1 MTIGRYQITREI
13 ARSNDIVYEAFDPQ
27 LGRKLALKELALDV
41 RVQEPERRLRI
52 DRFFREARAAGNLSH
67 PGIVTIFDFG
77 EDNGRY
83 FIAMEY
89 LEGETL
95 KSRISRMGPLPTE
108 EAIRILSALCDAV
121 EYAHAR
127 QIVHRDIK
135 PDNIHLLPDGTVK
148 ITDFGIARML
158 GEQTITVAG
167 QVFGT
172 PSYMA
177 PEQIRGAMVD
187 ARTDIFSL
195 GLVLF
200 EMLSGRKAFWG
211 EALETVVYRIMSEPV
226 PPLHEQPAAINAVIQ
241 MAAQKDPG
249 QRFVSA
255 AQMKA
260 ALSGGVGGGNTSFA
274 RQPQTGWQAADQTVM
289 ASSAMS
295 NQSSQLAS
303 DRTRMAQQTSFTP
316 PNNQPV
322 PVQHPAPMQ
331 MQPSAGGMSG
341 NRVFVA
347 VIGVVVVLIGLGIGA
362 IALRSATS
370 RAGAGIAADSSDDTY
385 NAASTRYNAKD
396 FAGALP
402 LFQQVRL
409 APGTRAKTKQ
419 NAEVMA
425 VYCYIGLAEQAK
437 SVKDF
442 VTALKWYDEG
452 LVIRPTDANL
462 LALRA
467 EVAKIVASQ
476 GPATPAPAPEND
488 RTQNFPAPQRADVPS
503 MTGQQFQEQ
512 NEKNAQQALTLLQQ
526 GDAAFEQGRRE
537 EALMSWTQAKDKG
550 IGTQIF
556 LDAIERI
563 NKATAKKQPD
573 SEDNP

>member
-1 MTIGRYQITREI
+1 MTIGRYQIVREI

-27 LGRKLALKELALDV
+27 LGRKLALKELSLDI
-41 RVQEPERRLRI
+41 RVQEPERRQRI

-95 KSRISRMGPLPTE
+95 KSRISRTGPLTTD
-108 EAIRILSALCDAV
+108 EAVRVLSALCDAV

-135 PDNIHLLPDGTVK
+135 PDNIHLLPDGSVK

-226 PPLHEQPAAINAVIQ
+226 PPLHDQPERINAVIQ
-241 MAAQKDPG
+241 MAVQKDPS

-260 ALSGGVGGGNTSFA
+260 SLTGVSHMATSGPSSHFA
-274 RQPQTGWQAADQTVM
+274 QTPFQAADRTVM
-289 ASSAMS
+289 ATPGIGVSPLPPMS
-295 NQSSQLAS
+295 DQTRVAQSTAFVAP
-303 DRTRMAQQTSFTP
+303 AQAAPPVQTP
-316 PNNQPV
+316 YVPPV
-322 PVQHPAPMQ
+322 PT
-331 MQPSAGGMSG
+331 AGMNG

-396 FAGALP
+396 YAGALP

-409 APGTRAKTKQ
+409 SPGSRAETKRK
-419 NAEVMA
+419 AEDGTVF
-425 VYCYIGLAEQAK
+425 CYIGLAEQAK
-437 SVKDF
+437 EKQDF
-442 VTALKWYDEG
+442 AAALKWYDEG
-452 LVIRPTDANL
+452 LLIKPSDANL
-462 LALRA
+462 LKLRA
-467 EVAKIVASQ
+467 QVAEIVASQ
-476 GPATPAPAPEND
+476 GGATPAPAPEND
-488 RTQNFPAPQRADVPS
+488 RTQHFPAPQRSDVPS
-503 MTGQQFQEQ
+503 TTGQQFHAQ
-512 NEKNAQQALTLLQQ
+512 NEKNAQDAQALLQQ
-526 GDAAFEQGRRE
+526 GDTAFNQGN
-537 EALMSWTQAKDKG
+537 TDQAMTFWQQASEKG

-556 LDAIERI
+556 DMAQQRI
-563 NKATAKKQPD
+563 LNGHP
-573 SEDNP
+573 

>member
-27 LGRKLALKELALDV
+27 LGRKLALKELSLDI

-95 KSRISRMGPLPTE
+95 KSRISRTGPLSSD
-108 EAIRILSALCDAV
+108 EAVRILSSLCDAV

-135 PDNIHLLPDGTVK
+135 PDNIHILPDGTVK

-226 PPLHEQPAAINAVIQ
+226 PPLHDQPASLNAVIQ
-241 MAAQKDPG
+241 MAVQKDPG

-260 ALSGGVGGGNTSFA
+260 ALTGGVAGSNTSFA

-289 ASSAMS
+289 ASPSMA
-295 NQSSQLAS
+295 NQASQLAA
-303 DRTRMAQQTSFTP
+303 DRTRMAPQTSFTP
-316 PNNQPV
+316 PDNQSV
-322 PVQHPAPMQ
+322 PVQAPMQ
-331 MQPSAGGMSG
+331 LQPSAGGMSG

-347 VIGVVVVLIGLGIGA
+347 VIGIVVVLIGLGIGA

-409 APGTRAKTKQ
+409 APGTRAETKRK
-419 NAEVMA
+419 AEDGTIF
-425 VYCYIGLAEQAK
+425 CYIGLAERAK
-437 SVKDF
+437 EKQDF
-442 VTALKWYDEG
+442 AAALKWYDEG
-452 LVIRPTDANL
+452 LLIKPTDANL
-462 LALRA
+462 LKLRA
-467 EVAKIVASQ
+467 QVAEIVASQ
-476 GPATPAPAPEND
+476 GGATPAPAPEND
-488 RTQNFPAPQRADVPS
+488 RTQHFPAPQRSDVPS
-503 MTGQQFQEQ
+503 TTGQQFQQQ
-512 NEKNAQQALTLLQQ
+512 NEKNAQDAQALLQQ
-526 GDAAFEQGRRE
+526 GDTAFNQGN
-537 EALMSWTQAKDKG
+537 TDQAMTFWQQASEKG
-550 IGTQIF
+550 IGTPVFDMAQQ
-556 LDAIERI
+556 RI
-563 NKATAKKQPD
+563 LNGHP
-573 SEDNP
+573 

>member
-27 LGRKLALKELALDV
+27 LGRKLALKELALDI

-95 KSRISRMGPLPTE
+95 KSRIARTGALPTE

-135 PDNIHLLPDGTVK
+135 PDNIHILPDGSVK

-177 PEQIRGAMVD
+177 PEQVRGAMVD

-226 PPLHEQPAAINAVIQ
+226 PPLHDQPANINAVIQ
-241 MAAQKDPG
+241 MAVQKDPG
-249 QRFVSA
+249 QRYVSA

-260 ALSGGVGGGNTSFA
+260 ALTGGVAGSSTSFT
-274 RQPQTGWQAADQTVM
+274 RQPQTGWQAADRTVM
-289 ASSAMS
+289 ASPSMA
-295 NQSSQLAS
+295 NQTSQLAV
-303 DRTRMAQQTSFTP
+303 DRTRMAPQTSFTP
-316 PNNQPV
+316 PNNQPM
-322 PVQHPAPMQ
+322 PVQAPMQ
-331 MQPSAGGMSG
+331 MQPSASWMSG

-347 VIGVVVVLIGLGIGA
+347 VIGMVVVLIGLGIGA

-385 NAASTRYNAKD
+385 NQASTRYNVKD
-396 FAGALP
+396 YAGALP

-409 APGTRAKTKQ
+409 APGTRAETKRK
-419 NAEVMA
+419 AEDGV
-425 VYCYIGLAEQAK
+425 VFCYIGLAEIAK
-437 SVKDF
+437 EKQDF
-442 VTALKWYDEG
+442 AAAMKWYDEG
-452 LVIRPTDANL
+452 IVLRPADANL
-462 LALRA
+462 LKLRSQVA
-467 EVAKIVASQ
+467 EIVASQ
-476 GPATPAPAPEND
+476 GGPTPAPAPEND
-488 RTQNFPAPQRADVPS
+488 RTQHFPAPQRSDVPTS
-503 MTGQQFQEQ
+503 TGQQFEQQ
-512 NEKNAQQALTLLQQ
+512 NEKNAQDAMALLQQ
-526 GDAAFEQGRRE
+526 GDTAFNQGNTDQ
-537 EALMSWTQAKDKG
+537 ALTLWQQASEKG
-550 IGTQIF
+550 IGTQVF
-556 LDAIERI
+556 DMAQQRI
-563 NKATAKKQPD
+563 LNGHP
-573 SEDNP
+573 

>member
-27 LGRKLALKELALDV
+27 LGRKLALKELSLDV

-95 KSRISRMGPLPTE
+95 KSRIARTGPLPTD

-135 PDNIHLLPDGTVK
+135 PDNIHILPDGSVK

-226 PPLHEQPAAINAVIQ
+226 PPLHDQPASMNAVIQ
-241 MAAQKDPG
+241 QAVQKDPG

-260 ALSGGVGGGNTSFA
+260 ALTGGVVSGVGGFA
-274 RQPQTGWQAADQTVM
+274 RQPQTGWQAADRTVM
-289 ASSAMS
+289 ASSAMA
-295 NQSSQLAS
+295 NQAAS
-303 DRTRMAQQTSFTP
+303 MAADRTRMAPQTTFTP
-316 PNNQPV
+316 PSQPV
-322 PVQHPAPMQ
+322 PVQAPMQ
-331 MQPSAGGMSG
+331 AQASAGGMSG

-362 IALRSATS
+362 IALRS
-370 RAGAGIAADSSDDTY
+370 
-385 NAASTRYNAKD
+385 K
-396 FAGALP
+396 
-402 LFQQVRL
+402 
-409 APGTRAKTKQ
+409 K
-419 NAEVMA
+419 NAESSNPSPVNNLDFPNVQSITQA
-425 VYCYIGLAEQAK
+425 TPPIQSQLGSIGSDPSQPFQNNPGQSDAQMRQIPPTNVQGSNYQNIESPQFVVKDEEKAREFFEAGEYAERQGQDDAAKQYYSKAAQYSIGGPNGIAEQA
-437 SVKDF
+437 
-442 VTALKWYDEG
+442 
-452 LVIRPTDANL
+452 
-462 LALRA
+462 LAR
-467 EVAKIVASQ
+467 IS
-476 GPATPAPAPEND
+476 N
-488 RTQNFPAPQRADVPS
+488 
-503 MTGQQFQEQ
+503 
-512 NEKNAQQALTLLQQ
+512 LTLKQS
-526 GDAAFEQGRRE
+526 G
-537 EALMSWTQAKDKG
+537 SG
-550 IGTQIF
+550 IQVPN
-556 LDAIERI
+556 R
-563 NKATAKKQPD
+563 
-573 SEDNP
+573 

>member
-27 LGRKLALKELALDV
+27 LGRKLALKELSLDI

-95 KSRISRMGPLPTE
+95 KSRISRMGPLPSD
-108 EAIRILSALCDAV
+108 EAVRILSSLCDAV

-135 PDNIHLLPDGTVK
+135 PDNIHILPDGTVK

-226 PPLHEQPAAINAVIQ
+226 PPLHDQPASLNAVIQ
-241 MAAQKDPG
+241 MAVQKDPG

-260 ALSGGVGGGNTSFA
+260 ALTGGVAGSNTSFA

-289 ASSAMS
+289 ASPSMA
-295 NQSSQLAS
+295 NQASQLAA
-303 DRTRMAQQTSFTP
+303 DRTRMAPQTSFTP
-316 PNNQPV
+316 PDNQSV
-322 PVQHPAPMQ
+322 PVQAPMQ
-331 MQPSAGGMSG
+331 LQPSAGGMSG

-347 VIGVVVVLIGLGIGA
+347 VIGIVVVLIGLGIGA

-409 APGTRAKTKQ
+409 APGTRAETKRK
-419 NAEVMA
+419 AEDGTIF
-425 VYCYIGLAEQAK
+425 CYIGLAERAK
-437 SVKDF
+437 EKQDF
-442 VTALKWYDEG
+442 AAALKWYDEG
-452 LVIRPTDANL
+452 LLIKPTDANL
-462 LALRA
+462 LKLRA
-467 EVAKIVASQ
+467 QVAEIVASQ
-476 GPATPAPAPEND
+476 GGATPAPAPEND
-488 RTQNFPAPQRADVPS
+488 RTQHFPAPQRSDVPS
-503 MTGQQFQEQ
+503 TTGQQFQQQ
-512 NEKNAQQALTLLQQ
+512 NEKNAQDAQALLQQ
-526 GDAAFEQGRRE
+526 GDTAFNQGN
-537 EALMSWTQAKDKG
+537 TDQAMTFWQQASEKG
-550 IGTQIF
+550 IGTPVFDMAQQ
-556 LDAIERI
+556 RI
-563 NKATAKKQPD
+563 LNGHP
-573 SEDNP
+573 

>member
-27 LGRKLALKELALDV
+27 LGRKLALKELSLDI

-95 KSRISRMGPLPTE
+95 KSRIARTGPLPTD

-135 PDNIHLLPDGTVK
+135 PDNIHILPDGSVK

-211 EALETVVYRIMSEPV
+211 QALETVVYRIMSEPV
-226 PPLHEQPAAINAVIQ
+226 PPLHDQPASVNAVIQ
-241 MAAQKDPG
+241 MAVQKDPG

-255 AQMKA
+255 AHMKA
-260 ALSGGVGGGNTSFA
+260 ALNGGVVGSNTGFA
-274 RQPQTGWQAADQTVM
+274 RQPQAGWQAADSTVM
-289 ASSAMS
+289 ASPAMA
-295 NQSSQLAS
+295 NQASSMAA
-303 DRTRMAQQTSFTP
+303 DRTRMAPQTTFTP
-316 PNNQPV
+316 PSQPV
-322 PVQHPAPMQ
+322 PVQAPMQ
-331 MQPSAGGMSG
+331 VQASAGGMSG

-362 IALRSATS
+362 IALRSATN
-370 RAGAGIAADSSDDTY
+370 RASTGIAADASDDTY
-385 NAASTRYNAKD
+385 NQASTRYNAKD

-409 APGTRAKTKQ
+409 SPGTRAETKRK
-419 NAEVMA
+419 AEDGV
-425 VYCYIGLAEQAK
+425 VFCYIGLAEQAK
-437 SVKDF
+437 EKQDF
-442 VTALKWYDEG
+442 AGALKWYDEG
-452 LVIRPTDANL
+452 LLIKPSDANL
-462 LALRA
+462 LKLRA
-467 EVAKIVASQ
+467 QVAEIVASQ
-476 GPATPAPAPEND
+476 GGPTPAPAPEND
-488 RTQNFPAPQRADVPS
+488 RTQHFPAPQRSDVPS
-503 MTGQQFQEQ
+503 TTGQQFQQQ
-512 NEKNAQQALTLLQQ
+512 NEKNAQDAQMLLQQ
-526 GDAAFEQGRRE
+526 GDTAFNQGN
-537 EALMSWTQAKDKG
+537 TDQAMTFWQQASEKG

-556 LDAIERI
+556 DMAQQRI
-563 NKATAKKQPD
+563 LNGHP
-573 SEDNP
+573 

>member
-27 LGRKLALKELALDV
+27 LGRKLALKELALDI

-95 KSRISRMGPLPTE
+95 KSRIARTGPLSTE
-108 EAIRILSALCDAV
+108 EAVRILSALCDAV

-135 PDNIHLLPDGTVK
+135 PDNIHILPDGTVK

-211 EALETVVYRIMSEPV
+211 EALETVVYRIMSEAV
-226 PPLHEQPAAINAVIQ
+226 PPLHDQPASINAVIQ
-241 MAAQKDPG
+241 MAVQKDPG

-260 ALSGGVGGGNTSFA
+260 ALSGGMSVGNTSFT
-274 RQPQTGWQAADQTVM
+274 RQAQTGWQAADQTVM
-289 ASSAMS
+289 ASPSMP
-295 NQSSQLAS
+295 NQAPLIAA
-303 DRTRMAQQTSFTP
+303 DRTRMAPQTAFTP

-322 PVQHPAPMQ
+322 AVQ
-331 MQPSAGGMSG
+331 QPIRVQQGSAGMPG
-341 NRVFVA
+341 NRIFVA

-385 NAASTRYNAKD
+385 NQGSTRYNAKD
-396 FAGALP
+396 YAGALP

-409 APGTRAKTKQ
+409 SPGSRAETKRK
-419 NAEVMA
+419 ADDGTVF
-425 VYCYIGLAEQAK
+425 CYIGLAEQAK
-437 SVKDF
+437 EKQDF
-442 VTALKWYDEG
+442 AAALKWYDEG
-452 LVIRPTDANL
+452 LLIKPSDANL
-462 LALRA
+462 LKLRA
-467 EVAKIVASQ
+467 QVAEIVASQ
-476 GPATPAPAPEND
+476 GGATPAPAPEND
-488 RTQNFPAPQRADVPS
+488 RTQHFPAPQRSDVPS
-503 MTGQQFQEQ
+503 TTGQQFQAQ
-512 NEKNAQQALTLLQQ
+512 NEKNAQDAQALLQQ
-526 GDAAFEQGRRE
+526 GDTAFNQGN
-537 EALMSWTQAKDKG
+537 TDQAMTFWQQASEKG

-556 LDAIERI
+556 DMAQQRI
-563 NKATAKKQPD
+563 LNGHP
-573 SEDNP
+573 

>member
-177 PEQIRGAMVD
+177 PEQIRGKMVD
-187 ARTDIFSL
+187 ARTDVFSL

-200 EMLSGRKAFWG
+200 EMLSGRKAFWA
-211 EALETVVYRIMSEPV
+211 EALETVFYRIISEPV

-260 ALSGGVGGGNTSFA
+260 ALSGGMPGANSSFA
-274 RQPQTGWQAADQTVM
+274 RQPQTGWQAADRTVM
-289 ASSAMS
+289 ASPSMA
-295 NQSSQLAS
+295 NKTSQLAA
-303 DRTRMAQQTSFTP
+303 DRTRMAPQTTFTP
-316 PNNQPV
+316 PKNQPV
-322 PVQHPAPMQ
+322 PVQHQAPVPQ
-331 MQPSAGGMSG
+331 GSGGMSG

-385 NAASTRYNAKD
+385 NQASTRYNAKD

-409 APGTRAKTKQ
+409 APGTRAETKRK
-419 NAEVMA
+419 AEDGTVF
-425 VYCYIGLAEQAK
+425 CYIGLAEQSK
-437 SVKDF
+437 EKQDF
-442 VTALKWYDEG
+442 AAALKWYDEG
-452 LVIRPTDANL
+452 LLIKPADANL
-462 LALRA
+462 LKLRA
-467 EVAKIVASQ
+467 QVAEIVASQ
-476 GPATPAPAPEND
+476 GGPTPAPSPEND
-488 RTQNFPAPQRADVPS
+488 RTQNFPAPQRSDVPS
-503 MTGQQFQEQ
+503 TTGQDFQQQ
-512 NEKNAQQALTLLQQ
+512 NEKNAQDAQALLQQ
-526 GDAAFEQGRRE
+526 GDTAFNQGN
-537 EALMSWTQAKDKG
+537 TDQATTFWQQARDKG
-550 IGTQIF
+550 IGTAVFEMAQQ
-556 LDAIERI
+556 RI
-563 NKATAKKQPD
+563 LTGHP
-573 SEDNP
+573 

>member
-260 ALSGGVGGGNTSFA
+260 ALSGGVGGGNTGFA

-289 ASSAMS
+289 ASPSMA
-295 NQSSQLAS
+295 NQPSQVAA
-303 DRTRMAQQTSFTP
+303 DRTRMAPQTTFAPS
-316 PNNQPV
+316 NNGE
-322 PVQHPAPMQ
+322 H
-331 MQPSAGGMSG
+331 
-341 NRVFVA
+341 
-347 VIGVVVVLIGLGIGA
+347 L
-362 IALRSATS
+362 
-370 RAGAGIAADSSDDTY
+370 
-385 NAASTRYNAKD
+385 
-396 FAGALP
+396 
-402 LFQQVRL
+402 
-409 APGTRAKTKQ
+409 
-419 NAEVMA
+419 
-425 VYCYIGLAEQAK
+425 
-437 SVKDF
+437 
-442 VTALKWYDEG
+442 
-452 LVIRPTDANL
+452 
-462 LALRA
+462 
-467 EVAKIVASQ
+467 
-476 GPATPAPAPEND
+476 
-488 RTQNFPAPQRADVPS
+488 DV
-503 MTGQQFQEQ
+503 
-512 NEKNAQQALTLLQQ
+512 
-526 GDAAFEQGRRE
+526 
-537 EALMSWTQAKDKG
+537 
-550 IGTQIF
+550 
-556 LDAIERI
+556 
-563 NKATAKKQPD
+563 
-573 SEDNP
+573 

>member
-95 KSRISRMGPLPTE
+95 KSRISRTGPLPTE
-108 EAIRILSALCDAV
+108 EAVRILSALCDAV

-135 PDNIHLLPDGTVK
+135 PDNIHILPDGTVK

-226 PPLHEQPAAINAVIQ
+226 PPLHDQPASINAVIQ
-241 MAAQKDPG
+241 MAVQKDPG

-260 ALSGGVGGGNTSFA
+260 ALSGGMPSANGNFA
-274 RQPQTGWQAADQTVM
+274 RQAQTGWQAADRTVM
-289 ASSAMS
+289 ASPSMA
-295 NQSSQLAS
+295 NQTSQLAA
-303 DRTRMAQQTSFTP
+303 DRTRMAPQTTFTP

-322 PVQHPAPMQ
+322 PVQAPIQ
-331 MQPSAGGMSG
+331 MQTSAGGMTG

-385 NAASTRYNAKD
+385 NQASTRYNAKD
-396 FAGALP
+396 YAGALP

-409 APGTRAKTKQ
+409 APGTRAETKRK
-419 NAEVMA
+419 AEDGTVF
-425 VYCYIGLAEQAK
+425 CYIGLAEQAK
-437 SVKDF
+437 EKQDF
-442 VTALKWYDEG
+442 AAALKWFDEG
-452 LVIRPTDANL
+452 LLIRPADANL
-462 LALRA
+462 LKLRA
-467 EVAKIVASQ
+467 QVAEIVASQ
-476 GPATPAPAPEND
+476 GGPTPAPAPEND
-488 RTQNFPAPQRADVPS
+488 RTQHFPAPQRSDVPS
-503 MTGQQFQEQ
+503 TSGQQFQQQ
-512 NEKNAQQALTLLQQ
+512 NEKNAQDAQALLQQ
-526 GDAAFEQGRRE
+526 GDTAFNQGN
-537 EALMSWTQAKDKG
+537 TDQAMTFWQQASEKG
-550 IGTQIF
+550 IGTQVF
-556 LDAIERI
+556 DMAQQRI
-563 NKATAKKQPD
+563 LNGHP
-573 SEDNP
+573 

>member
-1 MTIGRYQITREI
+1 
-13 ARSNDIVYEAFDPQ
+13 
-27 LGRKLALKELALDV
+27 
-41 RVQEPERRLRI
+41 
-52 DRFFREARAAGNLSH
+52 
-67 PGIVTIFDFG
+67 
-77 EDNGRY
+77 
-83 FIAMEY
+83 
-89 LEGETL
+89 
-95 KSRISRMGPLPTE
+95 
-108 EAIRILSALCDAV
+108 LCDAV

-135 PDNIHLLPDGTVK
+135 PDNIHILPDGTVK

-226 PPLHEQPAAINAVIQ
+226 PPLHDQPASINAVIQ
-241 MAAQKDPG
+241 MAVQKDPG

-260 ALSGGVGGGNTSFA
+260 ALSGGAGGGNTGFA
-274 RQPQTGWQAADQTVM
+274 RQPQTGWQAADRTVM
-289 ASSAMS
+289 ASPSMA
-295 NQSSQLAS
+295 NQASSMAA
-303 DRTRMAQQTSFTP
+303 DRTRMAPQTSFTP
-316 PNNQPV
+316 PSQPV
-322 PVQHPAPMQ
+322 PVQAPMQ
-331 MQPSAGGMSG
+331 MQTSAGGMTG

-409 APGTRAKTKQ
+409 APGTRAETKQ

-425 VYCYIGLAEQAK
+425 VYCYIGLAEQART
-437 SVKDF
+437 VKNYPD
-442 VTALKWYDEG
+442 ALRWCDEG
-452 LVIRPTDANL
+452 LVVRPNEPKL
-462 LALRA
+462 IEL
-467 EVAKIVASQ
+467 
-476 GPATPAPAPEND
+476 
-488 RTQNFPAPQRADVPS
+488 RTQITSEVTKQPPTIPASEPNGDRGQQNPSSQQSDVPR
-503 MTGQQFQEQ
+503 MTNEQFEQQNQRKSQEG
-512 NEKNAQQALTLLQQ
+512 LQS
-526 GDAAFEQGRRE
+526 GDAAIEQGKNDALELWNRSVRNNRE
-537 EALMSWTQAKDKG
+537 TDSNDKKW
-550 IGTQIF
+550 QSN
-556 LDAIERI
+556 D
-563 NKATAKKQPD
+563 
-573 SEDNP
+573 

>member
-27 LGRKLALKELALDV
+27 LGRKLALKELSLDV

-77 EDNGRY
+77 EDHGRY

-95 KSRISRMGPLPTE
+95 KSRIARTGPLPTD

-135 PDNIHLLPDGTVK
+135 PDNIHILPDGSVK

-226 PPLHEQPAAINAVIQ
+226 PPLHDQPASINSVIQ
-241 MAAQKDPG
+241 MAVQKDPG

-260 ALSGGVGGGNTSFA
+260 ALTGGVRSGVGSFA
-274 RQPQTGWQAADQTVM
+274 QQPQAGWQAADRTVM
-289 ASSAMS
+289 ASPAMS
-295 NQSSQLAS
+295 NQAAS
-303 DRTRMAQQTSFTP
+303 MAADRTRMAPQTTFTP
-316 PNNQPV
+316 PSQPM
-322 PVQHPAPMQ
+322 PQQAPMQ
-331 MQPSAGGMSG
+331 VQASAGGMSG

-347 VIGVVVVLIGLGIGA
+347 VIGGVVVLTGLGIGA

-370 RAGAGIAADSSDDTY
+370 RAGAGIAADASDDTY
-385 NAASTRYNAKD
+385 NQASTRYNVKD

-409 APGTRAKTKQ
+409 SPGTRAETKRK
-419 NAEVMA
+419 AEDGV
-425 VYCYIGLAEQAK
+425 VFCYIGLAEQAK
-437 SVKDF
+437 EKQDF
-442 VTALKWYDEG
+442 AAALKWFDEG
-452 LVIRPTDANL
+452 LLIRPADANL
-462 LALRA
+462 QKLRSQVA
-467 EVAKIVASQ
+467 EIVASQ
-476 GPATPAPAPEND
+476 GGPTPAPAPEND
-488 RTQNFPAPQRADVPS
+488 RTQHFPAPQRSDVPS
-503 MTGQQFQEQ
+503 TTGQQFQQQ
-512 NEKNAQQALTLLQQ
+512 NEKNAQDAQALLQQ
-526 GDAAFEQGRRE
+526 GDTAFNQGN
-537 EALMSWTQAKDKG
+537 TDQAMTLWQQASEKG

-556 LDAIERI
+556 DMAQQRI
-563 NKATAKKQPD
+563 LNGHP
-573 SEDNP
+573 

>member
-1 MTIGRYQITREI
+1 
-13 ARSNDIVYEAFDPQ
+13 
-27 LGRKLALKELALDV
+27 
-41 RVQEPERRLRI
+41 
-52 DRFFREARAAGNLSH
+52 
-67 PGIVTIFDFG
+67 
-77 EDNGRY
+77 
-83 FIAMEY
+83 MEY
-89 LEGETL
+89 LEVETL

-108 EAIRILSALCDAV
+108 EAVRILSALCDAV

-260 ALSGGVGGGNTSFA
+260 ALSGGVGGGNSGFA
-274 RQPQTGWQAADQTVM
+274 RQAQTGWEAADQTVM
-289 ASSAMS
+289 ASPAMS
-295 NQSSQLAS
+295 NQTSQLAA
-303 DRTRMAQQTSFTP
+303 DRTRMAPQTAFTP
-316 PNNQPV
+316 PNNQLV
-322 PVQHPAPMQ
+322 PVQHPAPVQ
-331 MQPSAGGMSG
+331 QGSGGMSG

-396 FAGALP
+396 YAGALP

-409 APGTRAKTKQ
+409 APGSRAETKRK
-419 NAEVMA
+419 AEDGTVF
-425 VYCYIGLAEQAK
+425 CYIGLAEQAK
-437 SVKDF
+437 EKSDF
-442 VTALKWYDEG
+442 AAALKWYDEG
-452 LVIRPTDANL
+452 LLIKPADANL
-462 LALRA
+462 LKLRA
-467 EVAKIVASQ
+467 QVAEIVASQ
-476 GPATPAPAPEND
+476 GGPTPAPAPEND
-488 RTQNFPAPQRADVPS
+488 RTQNFPAPQRSDVPS
-503 MTGQQFQEQ
+503 TTGQDFQQQ
-512 NEKNAQQALTLLQQ
+512 NEKNAQDAQALLQQ
-526 GDAAFEQGRRE
+526 GDTAFNQGNID
-537 EALMSWTQAKDKG
+537 QATSFWQQARDKG
-550 IGTQIF
+550 IGTAVFEMAQQ
-556 LDAIERI
+556 RI
-563 NKATAKKQPD
+563 LTGHP
-573 SEDNP
+573 

>member
-27 LGRKLALKELALDV
+27 LGRKLALKELSLDV

-77 EDNGRY
+77 EDHGRY

-95 KSRISRMGPLPTE
+95 KSRISRTGPLPTD

-135 PDNIHLLPDGTVK
+135 PDNIHILPDGSVK

-226 PPLHEQPAAINAVIQ
+226 PPLHDQPASINSVIQ
-241 MAAQKDPG
+241 MAVQKDPG

-260 ALSGGVGGGNTSFA
+260 ALTGGVVSGVGGFA
-274 RQPQTGWQAADQTVM
+274 QQHQAGWQAADRTVM
-289 ASSAMS
+289 ASPAMS
-295 NQSSQLAS
+295 NQAAS
-303 DRTRMAQQTSFTP
+303 MAADRTRMASQTTFTP
-316 PNNQPV
+316 PSQPM
-322 PVQHPAPMQ
+322 PQQAPMQ
-331 MQPSAGGMSG
+331 VQASAGGMSG

-370 RAGAGIAADSSDDTY
+370 RAGAGIAADASDDKY
-385 NAASTRYNAKD
+385 NQASNRYNAKD
-396 FAGALP
+396 FAGALT

-425 VYCYIGLAEQAK
+425 VYCYIGLAEQART
-437 SVKDF
+437 VKNYPD
-442 VTALKWYDEG
+442 ALRWCDEG
-452 LVIRPTDANL
+452 LVVRPNEPKL
-462 LALRA
+462 IEL
-467 EVAKIVASQ
+467 
-476 GPATPAPAPEND
+476 
-488 RTQNFPAPQRADVPS
+488 RTQIVSEVTKQPPTIPASEPNGDRGQQNPSSQQSDVPR
-503 MTGQQFQEQ
+503 MTNEQFEQQNQRKSQEG
-512 NEKNAQQALTLLQQ
+512 LQS
-526 GDAAFEQGRRE
+526 GDAAIEQGKNDGLELWNRSVRNNRE
-537 EALMSWTQAKDKG
+537 TDSNDKKW
-550 IGTQIF
+550 QSN
-556 LDAIERI
+556 D
-563 NKATAKKQPD
+563 
-573 SEDNP
+573 

>member
-1 MTIGRYQITREI
+1 VTIGRYQITREI

-27 LGRKLALKELALDV
+27 LGRKLALKELALDI

-95 KSRISRMGPLPTE
+95 KSRISRTGALPTE
-108 EAIRILSALCDAV
+108 EAIRILTSLCDAV

-135 PDNIHLLPDGTVK
+135 PDNIHILPDGSVK

-226 PPLHEQPAAINAVIQ
+226 PPLHDQPANINAVIQ
-241 MAAQKDPG
+241 MAVQKDPR
-249 QRFVSA
+249 QRYVSA

-260 ALSGGVGGGNTSFA
+260 ALTGSVAGSSSNFA
-274 RQPQTGWQAADQTVM
+274 RQPQTGWQAADRTVM
-289 ASSAMS
+289 ASPSM
-295 NQSSQLAS
+295 SSQTPPLVA
-303 DRTRMAQQTSFTP
+303 DLTRMAPQTSFTP
-316 PNNQPV
+316 PSNQVAPLQQPV
-322 PVQHPAPMQ
+322 QVHAT
-331 MQPSAGGMSG
+331 SSGISG

-347 VIGVVVVLIGLGIGA
+347 VIGMLVVLIGLGIGA

-370 RAGAGIAADSSDDTY
+370 RAGAGIVADSSDDTY
-385 NAASTRYNAKD
+385 NAASTRYNVKD
-396 FAGALP
+396 YAGALP

-409 APGTRAKTKQ
+409 APGTRAETKRK
-419 NAEVMA
+419 AEDGV
-425 VYCYIGLAEQAK
+425 VFCYIGLAEIAK
-437 SVKDF
+437 EKQDF
-442 VTALKWYDEG
+442 AAAMNWYDEG
-452 LVIRPTDANL
+452 LLLRPADANL
-462 LALRA
+462 LKLRSQVA
-467 EVAKIVASQ
+467 EIVASQ
-476 GPATPAPAPEND
+476 GGPTPAPAPEND
-488 RTQNFPAPQRADVPS
+488 RTQHFPAPQRSDVPTT
-503 MTGQQFQEQ
+503 TGQQFEQQ
-512 NEKNAQQALTLLQQ
+512 NEKNAQDAMALLQQ
-526 GDAAFEQGRRE
+526 GDTAFNQGN
-537 EALMSWTQAKDKG
+537 TDQAMTLWQQASEKG
-550 IGTQIF
+550 IGTQVF
-556 LDAIERI
+556 DMAQQRI
-563 NKATAKKQPD
+563 LNGHP
-573 SEDNP
+573 

>member
-1 MTIGRYQITREI
+1 MNIGRYQITREI

-27 LGRKLALKELALDV
+27 LGRRLALKELALDV

-95 KSRISRMGPLPTE
+95 KSRIARTGPLPTD
-108 EAIRILSALCDAV
+108 EAVRILSALCDAV

-135 PDNIHLLPDGTVK
+135 PDNIHILPDGTVK

-226 PPLHEQPAAINAVIQ
+226 PPLHDQPPAINAAIQ
-241 MAAQKDPG
+241 MAVQKDPG
-249 QRFVSA
+249 QRYVSA

-260 ALSGGVGGGNTSFA
+260 ALSGGMSVGNTGFA
-274 RQPQTGWQAADQTVM
+274 RQAQTGWQSADQTVM
-289 ASSAMS
+289 ASPAMS
-295 NQSSQLAS
+295 NQTSQLAA
-303 DRTRMAQQTSFTP
+303 DRTRMAPQTAFTP

-322 PVQHPAPMQ
+322 PVQAPMPV
-331 MQPSAGGMSG
+331 QPQSGGMSG

-396 FAGALP
+396 YAGALP

-409 APGTRAKTKQ
+409 APGSRAETKRK
-419 NAEVMA
+419 AEDGTVF
-425 VYCYIGLAEQAK
+425 CYIGLAEQAK
-437 SVKDF
+437 EKSDYA
-442 VTALKWYDEG
+442 TALKWYDEG
-452 LVIRPTDANL
+452 LLLKPADANL
-462 LALRA
+462 LKLRA
-467 EVAKIVASQ
+467 QVAEIVASQ
-476 GPATPAPAPEND
+476 GGPTPAPAPEND
-488 RTQNFPAPQRADVPS
+488 RTQNFPAPQRSDVPS
-503 MTGQQFQEQ
+503 TTGQDFQQQ
-512 NEKNAQQALTLLQQ
+512 NEKNAQDAQALLQQ
-526 GDAAFEQGRRE
+526 GDTAFNQGNID
-537 EALMSWTQAKDKG
+537 QATSFWQQARDKG
-550 IGTQIF
+550 IGTPVFEMAQQ
-556 LDAIERI
+556 RI
-563 NKATAKKQPD
+563 LNGHP
-573 SEDNP
+573 

>member
-1 MTIGRYQITREI
+1 VTIGRYQITREI

-27 LGRKLALKELALDV
+27 LGRRLALKELALDV

-95 KSRISRMGPLPTE
+95 KSRITRMGPLPTE
-108 EAIRILSALCDAV
+108 EAVRILSALCDAV

-226 PPLHEQPAAINAVIQ
+226 PPLHDQPPVINAAIQ
-241 MAAQKDPG
+241 MAVQKDPG
-249 QRFVSA
+249 QRYVSA

-260 ALSGGVGGGNTSFA
+260 ALSGGVGGGNTGFA

-289 ASSAMS
+289 ASPAMS
-295 NQSSQLAS
+295 NQTSQLAA
-303 DRTRMAQQTSFTP
+303 DRTRMAPQTTFTP
-316 PNNQPV
+316 PNSQPV
-322 PVQHPAPMQ
+322 PVQAPIQ
-331 MQPSAGGMSG
+331 MQPQSGGMSG

-396 FAGALP
+396 YAGALP

-409 APGTRAKTKQ
+409 APGSRAETKRK
-419 NAEVMA
+419 AEDGTVF
-425 VYCYIGLAEQAK
+425 CYIGLAEQAK
-437 SVKDF
+437 EKSDF
-442 VTALKWYDEG
+442 AAALKWYDEG
-452 LVIRPTDANL
+452 LLIKPSDANL
-462 LALRA
+462 LKLRA
-467 EVAKIVASQ
+467 QVAQIVASQ
-476 GPATPAPAPEND
+476 GGPTPAPAVSEFRMHVRLFLELPH
-488 RTQNFPAPQRADVPS
+488 
-503 MTGQQFQEQ
+503 GQQPGLGQVGVLC
-512 NEKNAQQALTLLQQ
+512 A
-526 GDAAFEQGRRE
+526 R
-537 EALMSWTQAKDKG
+537 
-550 IGTQIF
+550 
-556 LDAIERI
+556 
-563 NKATAKKQPD
+563 QPD
-573 SEDNP
+573 HGLALSRRPAVAAAPGLKPQITARKSSQRVTAAAKA

>member
-27 LGRKLALKELALDV
+27 LGRKLALKELSLDI

-95 KSRISRMGPLPTE
+95 KSRIARTGPLPSE
-108 EAIRILSALCDAV
+108 EAVRILSALCDAV

-241 MAAQKDPG
+241 MAVQKDPG

-260 ALSGGVGGGNTSFA
+260 ALTGGVGGSNTSFA
-274 RQPQTGWQAADQTVM
+274 RQPQTGWQAADRTVI
-289 ASSAMS
+289 ASPSMS
-295 NQSSQLAS
+295 NQSSQLAA
-303 DRTRMAQQTSFTP
+303 DRTRMAPQTTFSP
-316 PNNQPV
+316 PSNQPV
-322 PVQHPAPMQ
+322 PVQHPAPVPQ
-331 MQPSAGGMSG
+331 GSGGMSG

-409 APGTRAKTKQ
+409 APGTRAETKRK
-419 NAEVMA
+419 AEDGTVF
-425 VYCYIGLAEQAK
+425 CYIGLAELAK
-437 SVKDF
+437 EKQDF
-442 VTALKWYDEG
+442 ASALKWFDEG
-452 LVIRPTDANL
+452 LLIRPADANL
-462 LALRA
+462 LKLRA
-467 EVAKIVASQ
+467 QVAEIVASQ
-476 GPATPAPAPEND
+476 GGATPAPAPEND
-488 RTQNFPAPQRADVPS
+488 RTQHFPAPQRSDVPS
-503 MTGQQFQEQ
+503 TSGQQFQEQ
-512 NEKNAQQALTLLQQ
+512 NEKNAQDAQALLQQ
-526 GDAAFEQGRRE
+526 GDTAFNQGN
-537 EALMSWTQAKDKG
+537 TDQAMTFWQQASEKG

-556 LDAIERI
+556 DMAQQRI
-563 NKATAKKQPD
+563 LNGHP
-573 SEDNP
+573 

>member
-1 MTIGRYQITREI
+1 MNIGRYQITREI

-27 LGRKLALKELALDV
+27 LGRRLALKELALDV

-95 KSRISRMGPLPTE
+95 KSRITRTGPLPTE
-108 EAIRILSALCDAV
+108 EAVRILSALCDAV

-135 PDNIHLLPDGTVK
+135 PDNIHILPDGTVK

-226 PPLHEQPAAINAVIQ
+226 PPLHDQPPAINAAIQ
-241 MAAQKDPG
+241 MAVQKDPG
-249 QRFVSA
+249 QRYVSA
-255 AQMKA
+255 AQMKTALTGGSQARSAVA
-260 ALSGGVGGGNTSFA
+260 APYAQAPF
-274 RQPQTGWQAADQTVM
+274 QAADRTVM
-289 ASSAMS
+289 ASTGI
-295 NQSSQLAS
+295 NPPVHQSVTDQ
-303 DRTRMAQQTSFTP
+303 TRMAAQTTFTP

-322 PVQHPAPMQ
+322 PVQAPMQ
-331 MQPSAGGMSG
+331 MQPQSGGMSG

-347 VIGVVVVLIGLGIGA
+347 VIGIVVVLIGLGIGA

-396 FAGALP
+396 YAGALP

-409 APGTRAKTKQ
+409 APGSRAETKRK
-419 NAEVMA
+419 AEDGT
-425 VYCYIGLAEQAK
+425 VYCYISLAMEAK
-437 SVKDF
+437 DKQDF
-442 VTALKWYDEG
+442 STALKWINEA
-452 LVIRPTDANL
+452 LQIKPTDAEL
-462 LALRA
+462 LTLRSQYA
-467 EVAKIVASQ
+467 AKVASL
-476 GPATPAPAPEND
+476 GPPTPAPAPEND
-488 RTQNFPAPQRADVPS
+488 RTQNFPAPQRSDVPS
-503 MTGQQFQEQ
+503 TTGQDFQQQ
-512 NEKNAQQALTLLQQ
+512 NEKNAQDAQALLQQ
-526 GDAAFEQGRRE
+526 GDTAFNQGNID
-537 EALMSWTQAKDKG
+537 QATSFWQQARDKG
-550 IGTQIF
+550 IGTPVFEMAQQ
-556 LDAIERI
+556 RI
-563 NKATAKKQPD
+563 LNGHP
-573 SEDNP
+573 

>member
-260 ALSGGVGGGNTSFA
+260 ALTGGVGGINTSFA
-274 RQPQTGWQAADQTVM
+274 RQPQTGWQGADQTVM
-289 ASSAMS
+289 ASPSMA
-295 NQSSQLAS
+295 NQTSQLAA
-303 DRTRMAQQTSFTP
+303 DRTRMASQTTFTP

-322 PVQHPAPMQ
+322 PVQHPAPV
-331 MQPSAGGMSG
+331 QPSAGGMSG

-488 RTQNFPAPQRADVPS
+488 RTQNFPAHQRADVPS
-503 MTGQQFQEQ
+503 LTGQQFQEQ
-512 NEKNAQQALTLLQQ
+512 NEKNAQDAQALLQQ
-526 GDAAFEQGRRE
+526 GDTAFNQGNIDQATSLWE
-537 EALMSWTQAKDKG
+537 QAKEKG
-550 IGTQIF
+550 IGTPVFEMAYQ
-556 LDAIERI
+556 RI
-563 NKATAKKQPD
+563 VNGHP
-573 SEDNP
+573 

>member
-27 LGRKLALKELALDV
+27 LGRKLALKELSLDI

-95 KSRISRMGPLPTE
+95 KSRISRMGPLPSD
-108 EAIRILSALCDAV
+108 EAVRILSSLCDAV

-135 PDNIHLLPDGTVK
+135 PANIHILPDGTVK

-226 PPLHEQPAAINAVIQ
+226 PPLHDQPASLNAVIQ
-241 MAAQKDPG
+241 MAVQKDPG

-260 ALSGGVGGGNTSFA
+260 ALTGGVAGSNTSFA

-289 ASSAMS
+289 ASPSMA
-295 NQSSQLAS
+295 NQASQLAA
-303 DRTRMAQQTSFTP
+303 DRTRMAPQTSFTP
-316 PNNQPV
+316 PDNQSV
-322 PVQHPAPMQ
+322 PVQAPMQ
-331 MQPSAGGMSG
+331 LQPSAGGMSG

-347 VIGVVVVLIGLGIGA
+347 VIGIVVVLIGLGIGA

-409 APGTRAKTKQ
+409 APGTRAETKRK
-419 NAEVMA
+419 AEDGTIF
-425 VYCYIGLAEQAK
+425 CYIGLAERAK
-437 SVKDF
+437 EKQDF
-442 VTALKWYDEG
+442 AAALKWYDEG
-452 LVIRPTDANL
+452 LLIKPTDANL
-462 LALRA
+462 LKLRA
-467 EVAKIVASQ
+467 QVAEIVASQ
-476 GPATPAPAPEND
+476 GGATPAPAPEND
-488 RTQNFPAPQRADVPS
+488 RTQHFPAPQRSDVPS
-503 MTGQQFQEQ
+503 TTGQQFQQQ
-512 NEKNAQQALTLLQQ
+512 NEKNAQDAQALLQQ
-526 GDAAFEQGRRE
+526 GDTAFNQGN
-537 EALMSWTQAKDKG
+537 TDQAMTFWQQASEKG
-550 IGTQIF
+550 IGTPVFDMAQQ
-556 LDAIERI
+556 RI
-563 NKATAKKQPD
+563 LNGHP
-573 SEDNP
+573 

>member
-27 LGRKLALKELALDV
+27 LGRKLALKELALDI

-95 KSRISRMGPLPTE
+95 KSRIARTGALPTE

-135 PDNIHLLPDGTVK
+135 PDNIHILPDGSVK

-226 PPLHEQPAAINAVIQ
+226 PPLHDQPASLNAVIQ
-241 MAAQKDPG
+241 MAVQKDPG

-260 ALSGGVGGGNTSFA
+260 ALTGGVAGSSTSFA
-274 RQPQTGWQAADQTVM
+274 RQPQTGWQAADRTVM
-289 ASSAMS
+289 ASPSMA
-295 NQSSQLAS
+295 SQTPQLVA
-303 DRTRMAQQTSFTP
+303 DRTRMAPQTSFTP
-316 PNNQPV
+316 PNNQPM
-322 PVQHPAPMQ
+322 PVQAPMQ
-331 MQPSAGGMSG
+331 MQPSASWMSG

-347 VIGVVVVLIGLGIGA
+347 VIGMVVVLIGLGIGA

-385 NAASTRYNAKD
+385 NQASTRYNVKD
-396 FAGALP
+396 YAGALP

-409 APGTRAKTKQ
+409 APGTRAETKRK
-419 NAEVMA
+419 AEDGV
-425 VYCYIGLAEQAK
+425 VFCYIGLAEIAK
-437 SVKDF
+437 EKQDF
-442 VTALKWYDEG
+442 AAAMKWYDEG
-452 LVIRPTDANL
+452 LVLRPADANL
-462 LALRA
+462 LKLRSQVA
-467 EVAKIVASQ
+467 EIVASQ
-476 GPATPAPAPEND
+476 GGPTPARAPEND
-488 RTQNFPAPQRADVPS
+488 RTQHFPAPQRSDVPTS
-503 MTGQQFQEQ
+503 TGQQFEQQ
-512 NEKNAQQALTLLQQ
+512 NEKNAQDAMALLQQ
-526 GDAAFEQGRRE
+526 GDTAFNQGN
-537 EALMSWTQAKDKG
+537 TDQAVTLWQQASEKG
-550 IGTQIF
+550 IGTQVF
-556 LDAIERI
+556 DMAQQRI
-563 NKATAKKQPD
+563 LNGHP
-573 SEDNP
+573 

>member
-1 MTIGRYQITREI
+1 MNIGRYQITREI

-27 LGRKLALKELALDV
+27 LGRRLALKELALDV

-95 KSRISRMGPLPTE
+95 KSRIARTGPLPTD
-108 EAIRILSALCDAV
+108 EAVRILSALCDAV

-135 PDNIHLLPDGTVK
+135 PDNIHILPDGTVK

-226 PPLHEQPAAINAVIQ
+226 PPLHDQPPAINAAIQ
-241 MAAQKDPG
+241 MAVQKDPG
-249 QRFVSA
+249 PRYVSA

-260 ALSGGVGGGNTSFA
+260 ALSGGMSVGNTGFA
-274 RQPQTGWQAADQTVM
+274 RQAETGWQAADQTVM
-289 ASSAMS
+289 ASPSMS
-295 NQSSQLAS
+295 TQTSQLAT
-303 DRTRMAQQTSFTP
+303 DRTRMAPQTAFTP

-322 PVQHPAPMQ
+322 AVQAPSQ
-331 MQPSAGGMSG
+331 LQPQSGGMSG

-396 FAGALP
+396 YAGALP

-409 APGTRAKTKQ
+409 APGSRAETKRK
-419 NAEVMA
+419 AEDGTVF
-425 VYCYIGLAEQAK
+425 CYIGLAEQAK
-437 SVKDF
+437 EKSDYA
-442 VTALKWYDEG
+442 TALKWYDEG
-452 LVIRPTDANL
+452 LLLKPADANL
-462 LALRA
+462 LKLRA
-467 EVAKIVASQ
+467 QVAEIVASQ
-476 GPATPAPAPEND
+476 GGPTPAPAPEND
-488 RTQNFPAPQRADVPS
+488 RTQNFPAPQRSDVPS
-503 MTGQQFQEQ
+503 TTGQDFQQQ
-512 NEKNAQQALTLLQQ
+512 NEKNAQDAQALLQQ
-526 GDAAFEQGRRE
+526 GDTAFNQGNID
-537 EALMSWTQAKDKG
+537 QATSFWQQARDKG
-550 IGTQIF
+550 IGTPVFEMAQQ
-556 LDAIERI
+556 RI
-563 NKATAKKQPD
+563 LNGHP
-573 SEDNP
+573 

>member
-1 MTIGRYQITREI
+1 MNIGRYQITREI

-27 LGRKLALKELALDV
+27 LGRRLALKELALDV

-95 KSRISRMGPLPTE
+95 KSRITRTGPLQTE
-108 EAIRILSALCDAV
+108 EAVRILSALCDAV

-135 PDNIHLLPDGTVK
+135 PDNIHILPDGTVK

-226 PPLHEQPAAINAVIQ
+226 PPLHDQPPAINAAIQ
-241 MAAQKDPG
+241 MAVQKDPG
-249 QRFVSA
+249 QRYVSA
-255 AQMKA
+255 AQMKTALTGGSQARSAVA
-260 ALSGGVGGGNTSFA
+260 APYAQAPF
-274 RQPQTGWQAADQTVM
+274 QAADRTVM
-289 ASSAMS
+289 ASTGI
-295 NQSSQLAS
+295 NPPGHQPVT
-303 DRTRMAQQTSFTP
+303 DRTRMAPQTAFTP

-322 PVQHPAPMQ
+322 PVQAPMQ
-331 MQPSAGGMSG
+331 MQPQSGGMSG

-347 VIGVVVVLIGLGIGA
+347 VIGIVVVLIGLGIGA

-396 FAGALP
+396 YAGALP

-409 APGTRAKTKQ
+409 APGSRAETKRK
-419 NAEVMA
+419 ADDGTVF
-425 VYCYIGLAEQAK
+425 CYIGLAEQAK
-437 SVKDF
+437 EKQDF
-442 VTALKWYDEG
+442 AAALKWYDEG
-452 LVIRPTDANL
+452 LLIKPSDTNL
-462 LALRA
+462 LKLRA
-467 EVAKIVASQ
+467 QVAEIVASQ
-476 GPATPAPAPEND
+476 GGATPAPAPEND
-488 RTQNFPAPQRADVPS
+488 RTQNFPAPQRSDVPS
-503 MTGQQFQEQ
+503 TTGQDFQQQ
-512 NEKNAQQALTLLQQ
+512 NEKNAQDAQALLQQ
-526 GDAAFEQGRRE
+526 GDTAFNQGNID
-537 EALMSWTQAKDKG
+537 QATSFWQQARDKG
-550 IGTQIF
+550 IGTPVFEMAQQ
-556 LDAIERI
+556 RI
-563 NKATAKKQPD
+563 LNGHP
-573 SEDNP
+573 

>member
-226 PPLHEQPAAINAVIQ
+226 PPLHDQPASINAVIQ

-260 ALSGGVGGGNTSFA
+260 ALSGGMPGANSSFA
-274 RQPQTGWQAADQTVM
+274 RQQQTGWQAADRTVM
-289 ASSAMS
+289 AAPSMA
-295 NQSSQLAS
+295 NQTSQLAA
-303 DRTRMAQQTSFTP
+303 DRTRMASNTGFVAPEQAS
-316 PNNQPV
+316 QPA
-322 PVQHPAPMQ
+322 PVQAFV
-331 MQPSAGGMSG
+331 QPQSGGMSG

-385 NAASTRYNAKD
+385 NQASTRYNAKD

-425 VYCYIGLAEQAK
+425 VYCYIGLAEQART
-437 SVKDF
+437 VKNYPD
-442 VTALKWYDEG
+442 ALRWCDEG
-452 LVIRPTDANL
+452 LVVRPNEPKL
-462 LALRA
+462 IEL
-467 EVAKIVASQ
+467 
-476 GPATPAPAPEND
+476 
-488 RTQNFPAPQRADVPS
+488 RTQITSEVTKQPPTIPASEPNGDRGQQNPSSQQSDVPR
-503 MTGQQFQEQ
+503 MTNEQFEQQNQRKSQEG
-512 NEKNAQQALTLLQQ
+512 LQS
-526 GDAAFEQGRRE
+526 GDAAIEQGKNDALELWNRSVRNNRE
-537 EALMSWTQAKDKG
+537 TDSNDKKW
-550 IGTQIF
+550 QSN
-556 LDAIERI
+556 D
-563 NKATAKKQPD
+563 
-573 SEDNP
+573 

>member
-27 LGRKLALKELALDV
+27 LGRKLALKELSLDI

-95 KSRISRMGPLPTE
+95 KSRISRTGPLPTD

-135 PDNIHLLPDGTVK
+135 PDNIHILPDGSVK

-226 PPLHEQPAAINAVIQ
+226 PPLHDQPASINAVIQ
-241 MAAQKDPG
+241 QAVQKDPG

-260 ALSGGVGGGNTSFA
+260 ALSGGAGGNNTGFA
-274 RQPQTGWQAADQTVM
+274 RQPQSGWQAADRTVM
-289 ASSAMS
+289 ASPSMS
-295 NQSSQLAS
+295 NQSSQLAV
-303 DRTRMAQQTSFTP
+303 DRTRMAPQTSFTP

-322 PVQHPAPMQ
+322 PVQAPMQ
-331 MQPSAGGMSG
+331 AQPSAGGMSG

-409 APGTRAKTKQ
+409 APGTRAETKRK
-419 NAEVMA
+419 AEDGTVF
-425 VYCYIGLAEQAK
+425 CYIGLAELAK
-437 SVKDF
+437 EKQDF
-442 VTALKWYDEG
+442 AAALKWYDEG
-452 LVIRPTDANL
+452 LLIKPSDANL
-462 LALRA
+462 LKLRA
-467 EVAKIVASQ
+467 QVAEIVASQ
-476 GPATPAPAPEND
+476 GGATPAPAPEND
-488 RTQNFPAPQRADVPS
+488 RTQHFPAPQRSDVPS
-503 MTGQQFQEQ
+503 TTGQQFQQQ
-512 NEKNAQQALTLLQQ
+512 NEKNAQDAQALLQQ
-526 GDAAFEQGRRE
+526 GDTAFNQGN
-537 EALMSWTQAKDKG
+537 TDQAMTFWQQASEKG

-556 LDAIERI
+556 DMAQQRI
-563 NKATAKKQPD
+563 LNGHP
-573 SEDNP
+573 

>member
-27 LGRKLALKELALDV
+27 LGRKLALKELALDI

-95 KSRISRMGPLPTE
+95 KSRISRTGSLDTG
-108 EAIRILSALCDAV
+108 EAVRILSALCDAV

-226 PPLHEQPAAINAVIQ
+226 PPLHDQPASVNAVIQ

-260 ALSGGVGGGNTSFA
+260 ALSGGMPGANSSFA
-274 RQPQTGWQAADQTVM
+274 RQPQTGWQAADRTVRASPSMANQT
-289 ASSAMS
+289 
-295 NQSSQLAS
+295 SQLTA
-303 DRTRMAQQTSFTP
+303 DKTRMSSNSGFVAPEQAS
-316 PNNQPV
+316 QPA
-322 PVQHPAPMQ
+322 PVQAFV
-331 MQPSAGGMSG
+331 QPQSGGMSG

-347 VIGVVVVLIGLGIGA
+347 VIGVVVMLIGLGIGA

-385 NAASTRYNAKD
+385 NQASTRYNAKD

-409 APGTRAKTKQ
+409 APGTRAETKFK
-419 NAEVMA
+419 AEDGTVF
-425 VYCYIGLAEQAK
+425 CYIGLAEQSK
-437 SVKDF
+437 EKQDF
-442 VTALKWYDEG
+442 AAALKWYDEG
-452 LVIRPTDANL
+452 LLIKPADANL
-462 LALRA
+462 LKLRA
-467 EVAKIVASQ
+467 QVAEIVASQ
-476 GPATPAPAPEND
+476 GGPTPAPSPEND
-488 RTQNFPAPQRADVPS
+488 RTQNFPAPQRSDVPS
-503 MTGQQFQEQ
+503 TTGQDFQQQ
-512 NEKNAQQALTLLQQ
+512 NEKNAQDAQALLQQ
-526 GDAAFEQGRRE
+526 GDTAFNQGNID
-537 EALMSWTQAKDKG
+537 QATTFWQQARDKG
-550 IGTQIF
+550 IGTAVFEMAQQ
-556 LDAIERI
+556 RI
-563 NKATAKKQPD
+563 LTGHP
-573 SEDNP
+573 